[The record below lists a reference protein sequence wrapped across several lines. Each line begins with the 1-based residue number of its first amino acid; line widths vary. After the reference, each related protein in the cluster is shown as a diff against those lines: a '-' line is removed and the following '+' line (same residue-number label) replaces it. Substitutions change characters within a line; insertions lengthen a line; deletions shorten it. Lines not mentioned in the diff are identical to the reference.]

1 MTINYE
7 EIFENVLHNA
17 LMKTGWD
24 AIMYSCIVFKTREM
38 KALKPN
44 QNVQLWM
51 AFAPTLVAVMGSQ
64 MLMHPRPSQP
74 TGRLS
79 ITQSFNSC
87 KKYLS
92 LSIIVFLLPAMVN
105 CSFLLSLMLVLIS
118 SKAIAAVEKEQRT
131 MKTAKKSCIMLKTTE
146 TEFFY
151 KLFWQGRAEAFNK

>member
-87 KKYLS
+87 KNIWVYL
-92 LSIIVFLLPAMVN
+92 
-105 CSFLLSLMLVLIS
+105 LVS
-118 SKAIAAVEKEQRT
+118 
-131 MKTAKKSCIMLKTTE
+131 
-146 TEFFY
+146 FFY
-151 KLFWQGRAEAFNK
+151 LQW